1 MVSVFQPSQ
10 GDVEPVGDELSIIA
24 TPGAA
29 DANSYVTLAE
39 ADLLASSMVKD
50 DDVVLWDDTSDDDK
64 SRALWMATQRIDREL
79 FLGARTNDTQALEWP
94 RIGVKKPGSYVNVYT
109 TGFPFRTTQR
119 FFADNEI
126 PDQIKKAQTFLAVY
140 LNNNR
145 GGLGLSGLEDYKNV
159 QVGPLNVTPDKYG
172 AVGADRI
179 PPIIQRYLQGIRIGG
194 PGSISVRRS

>member
-1 MVSVFQPSQ
+1 MVSSIPGAVT
-10 GDVEPVGDELSIIA
+10 GVGDDLQIIA

-39 ADLLASSMVKD
+39 AEILASSMVKD
-50 DDVVLWDDTSDDDK
+50 DDVLLWDDTGGDDK
-64 SRALWMATQRIDREL
+64 ARALWMATQRIDREL
-79 FLGARTNDTQALEWP
+79 FLGTKTNDDQALEWP
-94 RIGVKKPGSYVNVYT
+94 RTGVRKPGSYVNVYAN
-109 TGFPFRTTQR
+109 GFPFRQSER
-119 FFADNEI
+119 YFGNDEI
-126 PDQIKKAQTFLAVY
+126 PDQIKKAQTFLAIY